1 MAVPLLQAPLAQ
13 RAVAALRAAR
23 TGILDLVF
31 PMACIGCGREP
42 EPDRNLC
49 WECSRTI
56 RFQSSEGF
64 CSRCGREYPGMDGA
78 FTCGACARHP
88 PAYDLARSAAH
99 FGGVVRQLVHGLKYH
114 EGEHLVPDMADL
126 LEAAV
131 ARHYAGERIDFVCPV
146 PLHGSRRRQRGF
158 NQAALLAAELARRL
172 GVESFPRALRRVR
185 NTPTQTHLGAD
196 ERRRNVRGAFEP
208 NPLFEGWF
216 AERTALLVDDVMTT
230 GATLSE
236 CAKTLLAAGAGEVLC
251 AAVACTREE

>member
-1 MAVPLLQAPLAQ
+1 MPTALPGAPFAE
-13 RAVAALRAAR
+13 RAAAALRAA
-23 TGILDLVF
+23 GAGLLDLVF
-31 PMACIGCGREP
+31 PMACVGCGRAP
-42 EPDRNLC
+42 EPGRNLC

-64 CSRCGREYPGMDGA
+64 CPRCGREYPGMDGA
-78 FTCGACARHP
+78 TLCGACTRHP

-99 FGGVVRQLVHGLKYH
+99 FGGVVRELVHGLKYH
-114 EGEHLVPDMADL
+114 AAEHLVPDMADL

-146 PLHGSRRRQRGF
+146 PLHGSRRRKRGF
-158 NQAALLAAELARRL
+158 NQAALLADELARRL
-172 GVESFPRALRRVR
+172 GVEAFPRALRRIR
-185 NTPTQTHLGAD
+185 DTPTQTHLGAD

-216 AERTALLVDDVMTT
+216 AGRTALLVDDVMTT

-236 CAKTLLAAGAGEVLC
+236 AALALRRAGAARIL
-251 AAVACTREE
+251 ALTVARD